1 MDSWGGVWISARR
14 RENLYNSIIQESS
27 LDGDSSAE
35 RLRRGSFESVPKFGD
50 FKLDVANECL
60 WRGGER
66 LTLTPRP
73 FAVLRYLVENPQRLV
88 THDELLEAL
97 WPETYVQP
105 QVLRTYVL
113 ELRRLL
119 GDDLENPQYIAT
131 VPKRGYRFLAA
142 VRREGEPEGRNPAL
156 IGRDA
161 ELEELLGHFARAR
174 NGHRATV
181 FLAGEAGIG
190 KTALIDALCERVCAE
205 RGGARIARGQCI
217 EGFGGK
223 EALYPA
229 REALAALCSAEDE
242 KLRGVLAAAVPEWF
256 AHGGPGN
263 GVSHAAGHVAGQGTG
278 RGAVAV
284 VPSLSGICEALESL
298 SQGGPLLLV
307 FEDIHR
313 ADASTLDLIAVLAR
327 RRSAAKLMVLASF
340 RPGDV
345 EARHPLRRLEQN
357 LVTGGCCEELKLG
370 PLGKQAADE
379 FLRGKLGVEALPAGL
394 GSLVHQHSAGNP
406 LYMAAIV
413 DHLRA
418 QKMLRVD
425 EGEAVLGRPL
435 DEIELGVPE
444 GLRGFIELQ
453 LDCLSEDD
461 RRLLEAGS
469 ISGAIFPAWAAAA
482 ALERERD
489 EMEEEYASL
498 ARRVR
503 LLSVAGHDELP
514 DGSRSTFFVFA
525 HALYR
530 EALYERIPV
539 SRRGRWHRRVAD
551 ELRALFAGRE
561 SRVAHEIEVH
571 TQAGS

>member
-1 MDSWGGVWISARR
+1 MATHLLTDCCEGH
-14 RENLYNSIIQESS
+14 SI
-27 LDGDSSAE
+27 A
-35 RLRRGSFESVPKFGD
+35 VPKFGE
-50 FKLDVANECL
+50 FKLDVANECV

-73 FAVLRYLVENPQRLV
+73 FAVLRYMVENPQRLV

-119 GDDLENPQYIAT
+119 GDDLENPQYIET

-142 VRREGEPEGRNPAL
+142 VRREGEPEDGKPPL
-156 IGRDA
+156 IGRDD
-161 ELEELLGHFARAR
+161 ELEKLLGHFAAAR
-174 NGHRATV
+174 NGRRETV

-190 KTALIDALCERVCAE
+190 KTALIDALCVGVRAE

-229 REALAALCSAEDE
+229 REALAALCSTEEE
-242 KLRGVLAAAVPEWF
+242 KLRGSLAAALPEWF

-263 GVSHAAGHVAGQGTG
+263 GAGRGAAQEAD
-278 RGAVAV
+278 RGAVA
-284 VPSLSGICEALESL
+284 PSLSGICEALESL
-298 SQGGPLLLV
+298 SQSGPLLLV

-327 RRSAAKLMVLASF
+327 RRTAAKLMVLASF

-345 EARHPLRRLEQN
+345 GVGHPLRRLEQN
-357 LVTGGCCEELKLG
+357 LVTGGCCAELELG
-370 PLGKQAADE
+370 PLGKQGTDE
-379 FLRGKLGVEALPAGL
+379 FLRGRLGVEKLPAGL

-418 QKMLRVD
+418 QKMLRV
-425 EGEAVLGRPL
+425 EGRAAVLGRPL

-444 GLRGFIELQ
+444 ALRGFIDLQ

-489 EMEEEYASL
+489 ETEEEYASL

-514 DGSRSTFFVFA
+514 DGSRSTFYVFA
-525 HALYR
+525 HAMYR

-539 SRRGRWHRRVAD
+539 SRRARWHRRVAD
-551 ELRALFAGRE
+551 ELRSLFAGRE

-571 TQAGS
+571 TQAGN

>member
-1 MDSWGGVWISARR
+1 M
-14 RENLYNSIIQESS
+14 
-27 LDGDSSAE
+27 
-35 RLRRGSFESVPKFGD
+35 PKFGE
-50 FKLDVANECL
+50 FKLDVANECV
-60 WRGGER
+60 WRGDER

-73 FAVLRYLVENPQRLV
+73 FAVLRYLVENAQRLV

-119 GDDLENPQYIAT
+119 GDDLENPQYIQT

-142 VRREGEPEGRNPAL
+142 VHGEAEGGAGSGAAL
-156 IGRDA
+156 IGRDS
-161 ELEELLGHFARAR
+161 ELESLLAHFAAAR
-174 NGHRATV
+174 KGQRATV
-181 FLAGEAGIG
+181 FLTGEAGIG
-190 KTALIDALCERVCAE
+190 KTALIDALCERLCGE
-205 RGGARIARGQCI
+205 RGGARAGAQVAARVARGQCI

-223 EALYPA
+223 EALYPV
-229 REALAALCSAEDE
+229 REALAALCSANDE
-242 KLRGVLAAAVPEWF
+242 KMRAVLAASVPEWY
-256 AHGGPGN
+256 AHDGQGN
-263 GVSHAAGHVAGQGTG
+263 GAGNG
-278 RGAVAV
+278 RGTVA
-284 VPSLSGICEALESL
+284 PSLSGICEALEGL

-327 RRSAAKLMVLASF
+327 RRTAAKLMVLASF

-345 EARHPLRRLEQN
+345 DVGHPLRRLEQN
-357 LVTGGCCEELKLG
+357 LVTGGCCGELELG
-370 PLGKQAADE
+370 PLGKQAAEE
-379 FLRGKLGVEALPAGL
+379 FLRGRLDTARLPAGL
-394 GSLVHQHSAGNP
+394 ASLVHQHSAGNP

-425 EGEAVLGRPL
+425 AGEAVLGRPL
-435 DEIELGVPE
+435 DEIELGVPD

-453 LDCLSEDD
+453 LDCLSDDD

-489 EMEEEYASL
+489 ETEEAYASL

-514 DGSRSTFFVFA
+514 DGSRSTFYVFA

-561 SRVAHEIEVH
+561 SRVAYEIEVH

>member
-1 MDSWGGVWISARR
+1 M
-14 RENLYNSIIQESS
+14 
-27 LDGDSSAE
+27 
-35 RLRRGSFESVPKFGD
+35 PKFGD
-50 FKLDVANECL
+50 FKLDVENECL
-60 WRGGER
+60 WRDGQR

-73 FAVLRYLVENPQRLV
+73 FAVLRYLVEHPQRLV

-119 GDDLENPQYIAT
+119 GDDLENPQYIQT
-131 VPKRGYRFLAA
+131 IPKRGYRFLAA
-142 VRREGEPEGRNPAL
+142 VHHEGESDRANPAL

-161 ELEELLGHFARAR
+161 ELVTLSGHFAAAR
-174 NGHRATV
+174 KGQRSTV
-181 FLAGEAGIG
+181 FLTGDAGIG
-190 KTALIDALCERVCAE
+190 KTALIDALCARVSSE
-205 RGGARIARGQCI
+205 RGTARIARGQCI

-223 EALYPA
+223 EALYPV
-229 REALAALCSAEDE
+229 REALASLYAAGDE
-242 KLRGVLAAAVPEWF
+242 KMRAALAAAIPGWF
-256 AHGGPGN
+256 SNAIHNLPG
-263 GVSHAAGHVAGQGTG
+263 A
-278 RGAVAV
+278 
-284 VPSLSGICEALESL
+284 PSLSGICEALESL
-298 SQGGPLLLV
+298 SQAAPLLLV

-327 RRSAAKLMVLASF
+327 RRTAAKLMVLASF

-345 EARHPLRRLEQN
+345 DSQHPLRRLEQN
-357 LVTGGCCEELKLG
+357 LLTGGCCEELPLG
-370 PLGKQAADE
+370 PLEKHAATE
-379 FLRGKLGVEALPAGL
+379 FLRGRLANENLPAGL
-394 GSLVHQHSAGNP
+394 SSLVHQHSAGNP
-406 LYMAAIV
+406 LYMAAII

-418 QKMLRVD
+418 QKVLRVE
-425 EGEAVLGRPL
+425 EGETSLSRPL
-435 DEIELGVPE
+435 DEIELGVPD

-453 LDCLSEDD
+453 LDCLVEDD

-489 EMEEEYASL
+489 EMEEAYASL

-514 DGSRSTFFVFA
+514 DGTRSTFFVFA

-539 SRRGRWHRRVAD
+539 SRRGRWHRRIAD

-561 SRVAHEIEVH
+561 SRVAYEIAAH
-571 TQAGS
+571 TQAGR